1 LQQKKLTQILNKIN
15 FKALLKNK
23 TIYFLI
29 VLINSTLFT
38 IYYGYRGVF
47 PIDSFLIFDAGYKV
61 LNNIHPFKD
70 YWSIT
75 GPLLDYIQSVL
86 FLLFKVNWFS
96 YVLHAALINCLLS
109 LVSFYFFINIGL
121 KKIYALLYALSIAIL
136 AYPATGTPFMD
147 YHAAIFATISL
158 SYLILAFIKTKK
170 TFWFLSSLFLVF
182 SFFSKQIPGGYL
194 VFLTIITIIIY
205 LLFLKKKKD
214 NNFLFFALGGITGV
228 AFFFSI
234 FLINE
239 IPVKNFLMQYIY
251 YPITIGENRTTN
263 IIFNFKNVF
272 FQFKFIYLSLFPA
285 LIASIILFKKK
296 NMNLENKLDS
306 LILILIFSSFT
317 IFLYTQIITKN
328 QILIFF
334 LIPFYLGISHYYTS
348 KYFNKKLVINFI
360 ILILVLTTTKYHLR
374 FNEGKKFME
383 LVNADFS
390 KAINAKTLDDK
401 LSGLKWI
408 TPYYTDNPNHELNL
422 LIEIKKIIIKDV
434 ENKIIITDYQILPAI
449 TGNLNYAPN
458 KWFDALS
465 VPSVNNKYFE
475 KYKLFFLSKLKEQ
488 KIKNIYVVGEEKL
501 DNFIFLF
508 DKKDCMQY
516 KKVNEIS
523 LKLDVSNCL

>member
-1 LQQKKLTQILNKIN
+1 MQQKKLTQILNKIN

-29 VLINSTLFT
+29 VLINSILFT

-47 PIDSFLIFDAGYKV
+47 PIDSFIIFDAGYKV

-86 FLLFKVNWFS
+86 FLLFEVNWFS
-96 YVLHAALINCLLS
+96 YVLHAALVNCLLS
-109 LVSFYFFINIGL
+109 LVSFYFFLNIGL
-121 KKIYALLYALSIAIL
+121 NKIYALLYALGISIL

-147 YHAAIFATISL
+147 HHAVIFATISL
-158 SYLILAFIKTKK
+158 IYLILAFTKNK
-170 TFWFLSSLFLVF
+170 KIFWFLSSLFLVF

-194 VFLTIITIIIY
+194 VFLTIIIISVY
-205 LLFLKKKKD
+205 FFFLKKKKD
-214 NNFLFFALGGITGV
+214 NNFLFFALGGISGV

-239 IPVKNFLMQYIY
+239 IPVQNFLVQYIY

-263 IIFNFKNVF
+263 VTFNSKNIF
-272 FQFKFIYLSLFPA
+272 FQFKFIYLSLLPA
-285 LIASIILFKKK
+285 LVVGILLFKKK
-296 NMNLENKLDS
+296 HMNLENKLDF
-306 LILILIFSSFT
+306 LVLMLIFSSFT

-334 LIPFYLGISHYYTS
+334 LIPLYLGISHYYAS
-348 KYFNKKLVINFI
+348 KYFNKKLLINFL

-383 LVNADFS
+383 LTNADFS
-390 KAINAKTLDDK
+390 KTINAKTLDSK

-408 TPYYTDNPNHELNL
+408 TPNYIDNPKLELNL
-422 LIEIKKIIIKDV
+422 LKELKKIIIKDL
-434 ENKIIITDYQILPAI
+434 ENKIIITDYQILSTI

-458 KWFDALS
+458 KWFDELS

-475 KYKLFFLSKLKEQ
+475 KYKLFFLTKVKEQ
-488 KIKNIYVVGEEKL
+488 KIKNIYVVGEDKL
-501 DNFIFLF
+501 KYFIFLF
-508 DKKDCMQY
+508 DKKDCIQY
-516 KKVNEIS
+516 KKINKIS
-523 LKLDVSNCL
+523 LKLNVSNCL